1 MDDLTVHLK
10 LVTKYTTTFILICA
24 AGSFLMPQYQ
34 PYILGFALGA
44 AAGLVNAY
52 YLSAKIVQMANRIDE
67 QVDTTKL
74 KRSSIGF
81 LTRASIAI
89 LAVLLAINSDFIAE
103 SATILGLIVVPMIA
117 LFIGYITA
125 RNKQ

>member
-10 LVTKYTTTFILICA
+10 LVTKYTTLFIVICA
-24 AGSFLMPQYQ
+24 VGSFFIPKYQ
-34 PYILGFALGA
+34 PFILGFALGA

-52 YLSAKIVQMANRIDE
+52 YLSAKIAQMANQIDE
-67 QVDTTKL
+67 QVDTNKL

-125 RNKQ
+125 KKKQ

>member
-10 LVTKYTTTFILICA
+10 IVTKYTTIFILVCA
-24 AGSFLMPQYQ
+24 VGSFFIPQYQ
-34 PYILGFALGA
+34 PYILGFVLGA

-52 YLSAKIVQMANRIDE
+52 YLSAKIVQLAGKIDE
-67 QVDTTKL
+67 HVDTTKL

-89 LAVLLAINSDFIAE
+89 LAVLFAINSDFIAE
-103 SATILGLIVVPMIA
+103 SATVLGLIVVPMIA
-117 LFIGYITA
+117 LFIGYTTA
-125 RNKQ
+125 KKQQ